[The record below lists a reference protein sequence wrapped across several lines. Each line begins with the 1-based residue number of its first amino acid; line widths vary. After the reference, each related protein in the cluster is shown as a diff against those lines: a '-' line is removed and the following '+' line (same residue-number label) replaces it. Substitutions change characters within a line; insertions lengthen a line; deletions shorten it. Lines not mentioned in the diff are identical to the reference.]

1 VGRPRDD
8 RDVAQHLARE
18 LAQIATQLGSLK
30 GEANAWL
37 TDESYDAL
45 TQAPLGDAHASV
57 EAAAQWRRGAGY
69 G

>member
-18 LAQIATQLGSLK
+18 LAEIATQLGSLK

-37 TDESYDAL
+37 TDESYDTL
-45 TQAPLGDAHASV
+45 RHRLGDAHASV
-57 EAAAQWRRGAGY
+57 EEAAQWRRGAGY